1 MATELMYLNDFD
13 VLEGTARVVSVTDE
27 QVNADSANTDSA
39 NTDSTNTDGR
49 TVVVLDRT
57 CFYPRGGG
65 QDWDTGVINALPTG
79 GATGGFTV
87 EEVRLDPEGVVHHI
101 GTGTISAGDKVSLEV
116 DAARRTANTRLHS
129 AGHVV
134 DLAVERLGLP
144 WVPGK
149 GAHYPHMSFVEY
161 HATLAP
167 ADVETVVGQI
177 QRAAQDVIDA
187 GSANEIRFMPVAEMG
202 EFCRNVPDNIPTNKP
217 ARIVLYTP
225 DFGVP
230 CGGTHVK
237 DVSAIGTLTITKIR
251 SKKGLTKVSY
261 AVEGIN

>member
-13 VLEGTARVVSVTDE
+13 VLTGTARVLSVS
-27 QVNADSANTDSA
+27 ADD
-39 NTDSTNTDGR
+39 DGR
-49 TVVVLDRT
+49 TDLVLDRT

-65 QDWDTGVINALPTG
+65 QDWDMGRILSSTGDTAFV
-79 GATGGFTV
+79 V
-87 EEVRLDPEGVVHHI
+87 EEVRLDPEGVVHHL
-101 GTGTISAGDKVSLEV
+101 GAGPITEGGEVSLEV

-161 HATLAP
+161 NATLAP
-167 ADVETVVGQI
+167 ADVDTVVGQI

-187 GSANEIRFMPVAEMG
+187 GSSNEIRFMPVSEMG

-237 DVSAIGTLTITKIR
+237 DVSDIGTLTITKIR

-261 AVEGIN
+261 AVEGVN

>member
-13 VLEGTARVVSVTDE
+13 VLTGAARVQSVSVD
-27 QVNADSANTDSA
+27 D
-39 NTDSTNTDGR
+39 DGR
-49 TVVVLDRT
+49 TDVILDRT

-65 QDWDTGVINALPTG
+65 QDWDTGAIR
-79 GATGGFTV
+79 GAAGEFAV
-87 EEVRLDPEGVVHHI
+87 EEVRLDPEGMVHHLGNGPI
-101 GTGTISAGDKVSLEV
+101 AVGDEVSLAV
-116 DAARRTANTRLHS
+116 DTTRRVMNTRLHS

-161 HATLAP
+161 NAALAPEETEATLVRIQQA
-167 ADVETVVGQI
+167 ARDVVG
-177 QRAAQDVIDA
+177 A
-187 GSANEIRFMPVAEMG
+187 GSTNEIRFMPVSEMG
-202 EFCRNVPDNIPTNKP
+202 DYCRNVPDNIPTNKP
-217 ARIVLYTP
+217 ARIVLYSD

-230 CGGTHVK
+230 CGGTHVR
-237 DVSAIGTLTITKIR
+237 DVSDIGTLTITKIK
-251 SKKGLTKVSY
+251 SKKGVTKVSY

>member
-13 VLEGTARVVSVTDE
+13 VLKGTARVLTVTDE
-27 QVNADSANTDSA
+27 PVNGG
-39 NTDSTNTDGR
+39 STNGGSADGDGDGR

-65 QDWDTGVINALPTG
+65 QDWDTGVIRTLPSE
-79 GATGGFTV
+79 GATDGFTV
-87 EEVRLDPEGVVHHI
+87 EEVRLDPDGVVHHI
-101 GTGTISAGDKVSLEV
+101 GTGTISAGSEVSLEV
-116 DAARRTANTRLHS
+116 DAGRRAVNTRLHS

-161 HATLAP
+161 NASLAP
-167 ADVETVVGQI
+167 EEVDAVVAQV
-177 QRAAQDVIDA
+177 QEAARSVIDA
-187 GSANEIRFMPVAEMG
+187 GSTNEIRFMPVSQMG
-202 EFCRNVPDNIPTNKP
+202 EYCRNVPDNIPTNKP

-230 CGGTHVK
+230 CGGTHVA
-237 DVSAIGTLTITKIR
+237 DVRDIGTLTVTKIR
-251 SKKGLTKVSY
+251 SKKGVTKVSY

>member
-1 MATELMYLNDFD
+1 MATELMYLDNFD
-13 VLEGTARVVSVTDE
+13 VLTGAARVQT
-27 QVNADSANTDSA
+27 ANVD
-39 NTDSTNTDGR
+39 DDGR
-49 TVVVLDRT
+49 TDVVLDRT

-65 QDWDTGVINALPTG
+65 QDWDTGVIRGTAG
-79 GATGGFTV
+79 EFTV
-87 EEVRLDPEGVVHHI
+87 DEVRLDPEGVVHHL
-101 GTGTISAGDKVSLEV
+101 GAGPIAVGDEVSLVV
-116 DAARRTANTRLHS
+116 DDARRLTNTRLHS

-161 HATLAP
+161 NAALTPEESEA
-167 ADVETVVGQI
+167 VRGRI
-177 QRAAQDVIDA
+177 QQAVQDVIDA
-187 GSANEIRFMPVAEMG
+187 GSTNEIRFMPVSEMG
-202 EFCRNVPDNIPTNKP
+202 GYCRNVPDNIPTNKP
-217 ARIVLYTP
+217 ARIVLYSD

-230 CGGTHVK
+230 CGGTHVR
-237 DVSAIGTLTITKIR
+237 DVSDIGALTITKIK